1 MMDPALYRKHLRD
14 RLVQCHVPD
23 HLHEG
28 LVEYLADRRPTG
40 RFLMSVLTNDLMGAA
55 MRADPLNRH
64 HLADI
69 VLFLINYAPANCWG
83 SEKAVGDWLAST
95 SPVVGVAE

>member
-40 RFLMSVLTNDLMGAA
+40 RFLMAVLSNDLIEAA
-55 MRADPLNRH
+55 TRADPFNRA

-69 VLFLINYAPANCWG
+69 VLFLLNYAPANSFG
-83 SEKAVGDWLAST
+83 SEQRVSDWLAST
-95 SPVVGVAE
+95 SPVVGVME